1 MATQQTLKDTEF
13 QLYSLAIQPVFWETL
28 QEILD
33 FTLNQWGATVMY
45 EFLKKINKRIL
56 SLNTTPHIYAKCPHL
71 ISTETRTYRN
81 IILKKYPYIII
92 YSIVK
97 NKVTV
102 LNILHTSRNPQTY
115 KKLTQ
120 QPRNK

>member
-1 MATQQTLKDTEF
+1 MATQKTVKNNEF
-13 QLYSLAIQPVFWETL
+13 QLYSLAIKPIFWDTL
-28 QEILD
+28 KEILD

-45 EFLKKINKRIL
+45 EFLKKINQSIL
-56 SLNTTPHIYAKCPHL
+56 SLNTTPHIYSKCPHL
-71 ISTETRTYRN
+71 ISADTKTYRN

-102 LNILHTSRNPQTY
+102 LNILHTSRNPRTY

>member
-1 MATQQTLKDTEF
+1 MVTKKTVKDTEF
-13 QLYSLAIQPVFWETL
+13 QLYSLAIQPVFWDTL
-28 QEILD
+28 QDILD
-33 FTLNQWGATVMY
+33 FILTQWGATVMY
-45 EFLKKINKRIL
+45 EFLKKINQGIL
-56 SLNTTPHIYAKCPHL
+56 SLNTTPLIYAKCPHL
-71 ISTETRTYRN
+71 ISTETKTYRN

-115 KKLTQ
+115 KELTQ
-120 QPRNK
+120 QTRNK